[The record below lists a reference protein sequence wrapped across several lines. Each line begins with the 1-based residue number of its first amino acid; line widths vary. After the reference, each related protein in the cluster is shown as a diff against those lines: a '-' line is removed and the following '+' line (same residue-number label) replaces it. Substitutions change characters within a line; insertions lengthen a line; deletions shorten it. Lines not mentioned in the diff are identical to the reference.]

1 MSRALTLAPPL
12 TPLPNLDLTRSP
24 SLDRPGSARQSKIDR
39 RLGLRKEAGSAPA
52 NIMGGHAYPKRQR
65 STGRGRDRRRLRLLG
80 AVLESPTRV
89 GTKSA

>member
-39 RLGLRKEAGSAPA
+39 PLGLRKEAGIAPA
-52 NIMGGHAYPKRQR
+52 NIMGGHAYPSGNAQQAGVA
-65 STGRGRDRRRLRLLG
+65 TGGG
-80 AVLESPTRV
+80 CVY
-89 GTKSA
+89 